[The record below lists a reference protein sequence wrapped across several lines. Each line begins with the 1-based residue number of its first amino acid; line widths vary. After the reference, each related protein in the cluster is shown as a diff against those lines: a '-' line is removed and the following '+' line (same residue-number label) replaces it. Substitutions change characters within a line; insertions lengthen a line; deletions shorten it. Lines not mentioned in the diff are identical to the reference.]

1 MQICRPAPAGGRRAP
16 TRRRAAGLVAGSLA
30 LALPVWALDPSQT
43 IRGTVDLGP
52 DLTTQ
57 FAAGDRLIIKLYH
70 PGAGAELDAKYR
82 IVEEFTLPL
91 DFVAAPSIDMSG
103 QTKFQAYVVE
113 VFTDTDRDVLSLAP
127 DELIAR
133 TPKPIPLG
141 TTGLR
146 LELNAPRP

>member
-1 MQICRPAPAGGRRAP
+1 
-16 TRRRAAGLVAGSLA
+16 
-30 LALPVWALDPSQT
+30 
-43 IRGTVDLGP
+43 
-52 DLTTQ
+52 
-57 FAAGDRLIIKLYH
+57 F
-70 PGAGAELDAKYR
+70 
-82 IVEEFTLPL
+82 

-113 VFTDTDRDVLSLAP
+113 VFTDTDRDVPSLAP

-133 TPKPIPLG
+133 TPQPIPLG